1 MVLLMQTTEADQL
14 REDIALLRT
23 IVDAALDAGQD
34 DVLLRAAADVL
45 RERKERLEELEP
57 PDELRA
63 RYGRALP

>member
-1 MVLLMQTTEADQL
+1 MQTTEADQL

>member
-1 MVLLMQTTEADQL
+1 MQTTEADQL

-23 IVDAALDAGQD
+23 IVDAALDAGHD

-45 RERKERLEELEP
+45 RERKALLEELEP